1 MGRILRLV
9 IVCVLLQL
17 QLAIGQE
24 RYEYVTEHGRLECV
38 VTQEQKCNFVCD
50 CSDCRDE
57 RDCGYKGQGFIC
69 DFEDAS
75 VCGWTDVS
83 SQSIYTWK
91 QMQSGQTHTHTL
103 PSSGPSCDYTTG
115 SSTGRFMGVTNVTAE
130 SPHSAVLKS
139 PLMQQS
145 AATCRLIIRYF
156 LWDSGNTGFG
166 DVPLW
171 ASVWRENSTHSVVWR
186 PEATSV
192 RSWRE
197 AVVFLG
203 RTNTPFYI
211 QLHSTRSVGSYG
223 DVAVDQLEFRDC
235 ALPVSAGGCDTGFF
249 NCTQGNCVMQQQVC
263 DGTDDCGDGS
273 DELMCDGYWRCDFE
287 EGLCMWDLKI
297 MSPLK
302 WNRTL
307 QTNLTTSDHRI
318 GPGRD
323 HSENTASGHFLYLT
337 TSENTTADWS
347 AFHSPLLQ
355 PTTPEHPCEMVM
367 YTHQFG
373 PRSGGVSVLVAEHQI
388 YPVWERGGALGDLWV
403 RAKVEFV
410 VNSTFQILFVG
421 AVRDGA
427 YGGIGIDSI
436 IMSPGCRFS
445 NETAPK
451 PAHPEPPSHPCTD
464 ETELLCDFHPDCS
477 GAEDEG
483 ACGDFSYAW
492 GSSGWTDSSVGSQ
505 GWKLLQ
511 NTSAEESLFV
521 STADGQQLT
530 EAQTRTPLLGPSG
543 VSCSLSF
550 SYSLSGTSP
559 NIGELSLRVIDSMLG
574 PQPRL
579 WEFSGRSSEKPGE
592 WSKQDVYIGERRHRF
607 QLEFSALATEI
618 SSSSQIAVKDVRY
631 INCHPSYS
639 PDILNGLFCNFE
651 EELCGWYQD
660 QTDNYDWKLVADGD
674 HTTGSGS
681 SLVVEMW
688 TATLLGPYGRLVS
701 FRHPFTPS
709 PLCLSFYYR
718 MYGPD
723 TGTLNVKVLYPD
735 GPEQLLWTRSGGH
748 GNRWHES
755 LCTISPQLTAFQLVF
770 EAVRSG
776 FDGLVAIDDLA
787 LVPGACSVPSSCSFE
802 AQSCGYASTG
812 STLWVRQR
820 AVSGTGPKT
829 DHTLETENGH
839 YMLAHTGEDFLPQG
853 STSILTSSVHPP
865 NPNTGCVS
873 FWYSMDVVTP
883 GSLTAFI
890 KPQSGERTK
899 VFSNVLK
906 QSGTWHHGSA
916 NISCSESCQIEFEVK
931 GGGGIGSYIAIDDVS
946 FSAHSCPSPGAL
958 CDLEHRPCGW
968 YNTPNSSLDQLD
980 WEVTSAAIEKHYPTP
995 PHDHTLG
1002 TEKGHF
1008 LFLPSSQQNTSLF
1021 SACLLSPVLPPTY
1034 QTCLRFWVYIPA
1046 HYDGELRVLSLVVG
1060 TQERLLTVSGGKSE
1074 WKRYELNITCTQEY
1088 QVVFEGV
1095 KGSEGVLALDDIEL
1109 REGMFC
1115 THSDLPASP
1124 HSPDNTAAIAASIAV
1139 VVLLIALVV
1148 VLVFYLRG
1156 RVWAS
1161 DSAQRMSFSDF
1172 GNDTFDPELTQDC
1185 VNVPPRNMS
1194 EVDLSDDSY

>member
-1 MGRILRLV
+1 
-9 IVCVLLQL
+9 
-17 QLAIGQE
+17 
-24 RYEYVTEHGRLECV
+24 
-38 VTQEQKCNFVCD
+38 
-50 CSDCRDE
+50 
-57 RDCGYKGQGFIC
+57 
-69 DFEDAS
+69 
-75 VCGWTDVS
+75 
-83 SQSIYTWK
+83 
-91 QMQSGQTHTHTL
+91 
-103 PSSGPSCDYTTG
+103 
-115 SSTGRFMGVTNVTAE
+115 
-130 SPHSAVLKS
+130 
-139 PLMQQS
+139 
-145 AATCRLIIRYF
+145 
-156 LWDSGNTGFG
+156 
-166 DVPLW
+166 
-171 ASVWRENSTHSVVWR
+171 
-186 PEATSV
+186 
-192 RSWRE
+192 
-197 AVVFLG
+197 
-203 RTNTPFYI
+203 
-211 QLHSTRSVGSYG
+211 
-223 DVAVDQLEFRDC
+223 
-235 ALPVSAGGCDTGFF
+235 
-249 NCTQGNCVMQQQVC
+249 
-263 DGTDDCGDGS
+263 
-273 DELMCDGYWRCDFE
+273 
-287 EGLCMWDLKI
+287 

-410 VNSTFQILFVG
+410 VNSTFQVWIHPEM
-421 AVRDGA
+421 RP
-427 YGGIGIDSI
+427 GIMQMVISCYFF
-436 IMSPGCRFS
+436 PA
-445 NETAPK
+445 ETAPK

-631 INCHPSYS
+631 INCHPS
-639 PDILNGLFCNFE
+639 LFCNFE

-899 VFSNVLK
+899 VFSNEVQGAFIVRPPFNSFQL
-906 QSGTWHHGSA
+906 SVYLFLL
-916 NISCSESCQIEFEVK
+916 QIEFEVK

-1034 QTCLRFWVYIPA
+1034 QTCLRFWVYIPSD
-1046 HYDGELRVLSLVVG
+1046 HQNV
-1060 TQERLLTVSGGKSE
+1060 QECYAQMSFSHLFIDVSTILTFLFSV
-1074 WKRYELNITCTQEY
+1074 
-1088 QVVFEGV
+1088 
-1095 KGSEGVLALDDIEL
+1095 A
-1109 REGMFC
+1109 
-1115 THSDLPASP
+1115 P

-1172 GNDTFDPELTQDC
+1172 GNDTFDPELTVSLEQCCHINPVHFSKYHTFLLKSLD
-1185 VNVPPRNMS
+1185 
-1194 EVDLSDDSY
+1194 